1 MTKKFNEIKLSTEY
15 LYTNENV
22 ENYILNPDAY
32 LKDAYTISENG

>member
-1 MTKKFNEIKLSTEY
+1 MTKKFNEIKSSTEH

-32 LKDAYTISENG
+32 LRTTYNISEYG